1 MPAFRQT
8 TIKRKLIALIMLTS
22 SVALLVAFALMIVSD
37 YVSFRSGLVR
47 DLRTLADV
55 MGTSGSSALDFD
67 DEEFATKTLAGLTA
81 IPKVTTAA
89 IYTKEGK
96 ILASYLR
103 DKQSEPPPDKPGPEG
118 YAFKN
123 AYFTFFRPGYL
134 NLFHPI
140 RRGGEQIGSIYLQ
153 YSLQEMNAR
162 LTRYAGLAGAIV
174 LGAAFVAFLFSS
186 RLQRIISRPILSLAQ
201 TARIVSEQKNYS
213 VRAEKRTDDEIG
225 FLIDRFN
232 GMLAQIEEH
241 EKELR
246 EVNEQLVQSEQRAR
260 AATQA
265 KSHFLANMSHE
276 LRTPLNAIIGYS
288 EMLQEEAEDSGQDSF
303 IPDLKKINR
312 SGRHLLELIN
322 DVLDLSKIEAGRME
336 LYLETFDVPN
346 LLEDVST
353 TVQLLVQK
361 NSNVLEVRCPA
372 NLGAMRADMTKVRQS
387 LFNLLSNASKFTK
400 NGKITLEAAREISPA
415 KGDWIVFRVS
425 DTGIGMTPEQQDRV
439 FEAFSQ
445 ADASTARDFG
455 GTGLGLTITK
465 TFCRMMGGDVALTS
479 DPGKGTTFIIRLPT
493 EVREPDAESLAA
505 PEPIA
510 AALNMEGK
518 PVLVIDDDAD
528 TRQVLKRF
536 LTRKGFPVECASS
549 GKEGLRL
556 ARELHPMAI
565 ILDVMMPG
573 MDGWAVLSTL
583 KSEPEV
589 RDIPVV
595 MLTIVD
601 DKNLGYAL
609 GASDYMIKPVNR
621 DRLTEILAKFRDV
634 PPPRSA
640 LVVDDEEP
648 ARKMLTQILEKER
661 WNVVQAENGLVA
673 LERIAKRRPDLII
686 LDLMMPKM
694 NGYQFIAELRKHAEW
709 QSIPIIVVTAKDMS
723 TKERIAL
730 DGYVEKVLPK
740 HALTEDA
747 LLTEIQDLIAACVQA
762 KQPAQNKQ
770 AI

>member
-1 MPAFRQT
+1 
-8 TIKRKLIALIMLTS
+8 
-22 SVALLVAFALMIVSD
+22 
-37 YVSFRSGLVR
+37 
-47 DLRTLADV
+47 
-55 MGTSGSSALDFD
+55 
-67 DEEFATKTLAGLTA
+67 
-81 IPKVTTAA
+81 
-89 IYTKEGK
+89 
-96 ILASYLR
+96 
-103 DKQSEPPPDKPGPEG
+103 
-118 YAFKN
+118 
-123 AYFTFFRPGYL
+123 
-134 NLFHPI
+134 
-140 RRGGEQIGSIYLQ
+140 
-153 YSLQEMNAR
+153 MNTR

-174 LGAAFVAFLFSS
+174 LGAALIAFLFSS
-186 RLQRIISRPILSLAQ
+186 RLQRIISGPILSLAD
-201 TARIVSEQKNYS
+201 TARVVSEQKNYS

-232 GMLAQIEEH
+232 GMLSQIEEH
-241 EKELR
+241 EKEIQ

-288 EMLQEEAEDSGQDSF
+288 EMLQEEAQDSGQESF

-312 SGRHLLELIN
+312 SGRHLLDLIN
-322 DVLDLSKIEAGRME
+322 DVLDLSKIEAGKME
-336 LYLETFDVPN
+336 LYLETFDIPN
-346 LLEDVST
+346 LLEDIST

-387 LFNLLSNASKFTK
+387 LFNLLSNASKFTN
-400 NGKITLEAAREISPA
+400 NGKITLEAAREISPT

-465 TFCRMMGGDVALTS
+465 TFCRMMGGDVTLTS
-479 DPGKGTTFIIRLPT
+479 EPGKGTTFIIRLPT
-493 EVREPDAESLAA
+493 EVREPKAES
-505 PEPIA
+505 A
-510 AALNMEGK
+510 AASESIASLKMEGR
-518 PVLVIDDDAD
+518 PVLVVDDDAD
-528 TRQVLKRF
+528 TRQVLQRF
-536 LTRKGFPVECASS
+536 LNRKGFPVECASS
-549 GKEGLRL
+549 GEEGLRL
-556 ARELHPMAI
+556 SRKLHPMAI

-609 GASDYMIKPVNR
+609 GATDYMIKPVDR
-621 DRLTEILAKFRDV
+621 DRLMEILAKFRDV
-634 PPPRSA
+634 PPPRWA

-661 WNVVQAENGLVA
+661 WNVFQAENGLVA
-673 LERIAKRRPDLII
+673 LERIAKQRPDLIL

-694 NGYQFIAELRKHAEW
+694 NGYQFLAELRKHDKW
-709 QSIPIIVVTAKDMS
+709 RSIPVIVVTAKDMS
-723 TKERIAL
+723 TEERIAL

-740 HALTEDA
+740 HALTEEA
-747 LLTEIQDLIAACVQA
+747 LLTEIQDLITACVQA

-770 AI
+770 T

>member
-1 MPAFRQT
+1 M
-8 TIKRKLIALIMLTS
+8 
-22 SVALLVAFALMIVSD
+22 
-37 YVSFRSGLVR
+37 VR
-47 DLRTLADV
+47 DLRTLATV
-55 MGTSGSSALDFD
+55 VGTNGSSALDFD
-67 DEEFATKTLAGLTA
+67 DEEFATKTLAALAATPN
-81 IPKVTTAA
+81 ITTAA
-89 IYTKEGK
+89 IYTKDGRV
-96 ILASYLR
+96 LAQYLR
-103 DKQSEPPPDKPGPEG
+103 DNQSESPPPQPGPER
-118 YAFKN
+118 YLFKH
-123 AYFTFFRPGYL
+123 GYL
-134 NLFHPI
+134 TLFPPI
-140 RRGGEQIGSIYLQ
+140 LRGEERIGSIYLQ
-153 YSLQEMNAR
+153 STLHERNVR
-162 LTRYAGLAGAIV
+162 LIRYGLIGGAIV
-174 LGAAFVAFLFSS
+174 LGASLIAFLFSS
-186 RLQRIISRPILSLAQ
+186 RLQRIISGPILSLAH
-201 TARIVSEQKNYS
+201 TAKIVSEQKNYS

-232 GMLAQIEEH
+232 GMLSQIEEH
-241 EKELR
+241 EKEIQ

-288 EMLQEEAEDSGQDSF
+288 EMLQEEAQDSGQESF

-312 SGRHLLELIN
+312 SGRHLLDLIN
-322 DVLDLSKIEAGRME
+322 DVLDLSKIEAGKME
-336 LYLETFDVPN
+336 LYLETFDIPN

-361 NSNVLEVRCPA
+361 NSNALEVRCPA

-400 NGKITLEAAREISPA
+400 NGKITLEAAREISPTD
-415 KGDWIVFRVS
+415 GDWIVFRVS

-465 TFCRMMGGDVALTS
+465 TFCRMMGGDVTLTS
-479 DPGKGTTFIIRLPT
+479 EPGKGTTFIIRLPT
-493 EVREPDAESLAA
+493 EVREPKAES
-505 PEPIA
+505 A
-510 AALNMEGK
+510 AASESIASLKMEGR
-518 PVLVIDDDAD
+518 PVLVVDDDAD
-528 TRQVLKRF
+528 TRQVLQRF
-536 LTRKGFPVECASS
+536 LNRKGFPVECASS
-549 GKEGLRL
+549 GVEGLRL

-583 KSEPEV
+583 KSEEEV
-589 RDIPVV
+589 KDIPVV

-609 GASDYMIKPVNR
+609 GATDYLIKPVDR
-621 DRLTEILAKFRDV
+621 DRLIEILAKFRNV

-661 WNVVQAENGLVA
+661 WNVVQAENGLEA
-673 LERIAKRRPDLII
+673 LERIAKHRPDLIL
-686 LDLMMPKM
+686 LDLVMPNM
-694 NGYQFIAELRKHAEW
+694 NGYQFLAELRKHEKW
-709 QSIPIIVVTAKDMS
+709 RSIPIIVVTAKDMS
-723 TKERIAL
+723 TEERLAL

-740 HALTEDA
+740 HALTEEA
-747 LLTEIQDLIAACVQA
+747 LLTEIQDLIAACVHA
-762 KQPAQNKQ
+762 KQPAPNKRG
-770 AI
+770 I

>member
-1 MPAFRQT
+1 
-8 TIKRKLIALIMLTS
+8 
-22 SVALLVAFALMIVSD
+22 
-37 YVSFRSGLVR
+37 
-47 DLRTLADV
+47 
-55 MGTSGSSALDFD
+55 
-67 DEEFATKTLAGLTA
+67 
-81 IPKVTTAA
+81 
-89 IYTKEGK
+89 
-96 ILASYLR
+96 
-103 DKQSEPPPDKPGPEG
+103 
-118 YAFKN
+118 
-123 AYFTFFRPGYL
+123 
-134 NLFHPI
+134 
-140 RRGGEQIGSIYLQ
+140 
-153 YSLQEMNAR
+153 MNAR
-162 LTRYAGLAGAIV
+162 LTRYAGMGGAIV
-174 LGAAFVAFLFSS
+174 LGASLIAFLFSS
-186 RLQRIISRPILSLAQ
+186 RLQRVISQPVLSLAH
-201 TARIVSEQKNYS
+201 TAKVVSEQKDYS
-213 VRAEKRTDDEIG
+213 LRAEKRTDDEIG

-232 GMLAQIEEH
+232 EMLGKIEEH
-241 EKELR
+241 EKEIQ

-288 EMLQEEAEDSGQDSF
+288 EMLQEEAQDSGQESF

-312 SGRHLLELIN
+312 SGRHLLDLIN
-322 DVLDLSKIEAGRME
+322 DVLDLSKIEAGKME
-336 LYLETFDVPN
+336 LYLETFDIPN
-346 LLEDVST
+346 LLEDVSA

-400 NGKITLEAAREISPA
+400 NGKITLEAAREISPMNR
-415 KGDWIVFRVS
+415 DWIVFRVS

-479 DPGKGTTFIIRLPT
+479 DPGKGTTFVVRLPT
-493 EVREPDAESLAA
+493 EVREADAES
-505 PEPIA
+505 A
-510 AALNMEGK
+510 AASKSIAEPLNTEGK

-536 LTRKGFPVECASS
+536 LNRKGFPIECASN
-549 GKEGLRL
+549 GEEGLRL

-583 KSEPEV
+583 KSEPDV

-601 DKNLGYAL
+601 DKNLGYGL
-609 GASDYMIKPVNR
+609 GATDYMIKPVDR
-621 DRLTEILAKFRDV
+621 DRLTEILAKFRDM

-661 WNVVQAENGLVA
+661 WNVIQAENGLVA
-673 LERIAKRRPDLII
+673 LERIAKQRPDLIL

-694 NGYQFIAELRKHAEW
+694 NGYQFVAELHKHDEW
-709 QSIPIIVVTAKDMS
+709 RSIPIIVVTARDIS
-723 TKERIAL
+723 TAERLAL

-747 LLTEIQDLIAACVQA
+747 LLTEIQDLS
-762 KQPAQNKQ
+762 QPA
-770 AI
+770 

>member
-22 SVALLVAFALMIVSD
+22 SIALLVAFAFMIGSD
-37 YVSFRSGLVR
+37 YLTFRSGMVR
-47 DLRTLADV
+47 DLRTLAAV
-55 MGTSGSSALDFD
+55 VGTNGSSALDFD
-67 DEEFATKTLAGLTA
+67 DEEFAAKTLAALAATPN
-81 IPKVTTAA
+81 ITTAA
-89 IYTKEGK
+89 IYTKDGRV
-96 ILASYLR
+96 LAKYLR
-103 DKQSEPPPDKPGPEG
+103 DKRSELPPEQPGPEK
-118 YAFKN
+118 YVFKN
-123 AYFTFFRPGYL
+123 GYLMLFRPIL
-134 NLFHPI
+134 
-140 RRGGEQIGSIYLQ
+140 RGEERIGSIYLQ
-153 YSLQEMNAR
+153 STLDEMNAR
-162 LTRYAGLAGAIV
+162 LARYAGIGGAIV
-174 LGAAFVAFLFSS
+174 LGASLIAFLFSS
-186 RLQRIISRPILSLAQ
+186 RLQRVISNPVLSLAH
-201 TARIVSEQKNYS
+201 TAKVVSERKDYS
-213 VRAEKRTDDEIG
+213 LRAEKRTDDEIG

-232 GMLAQIEEH
+232 EMLTQIEEH
-241 EKELR
+241 EKEIQ

-288 EMLQEEAEDSGQDSF
+288 EMLQEEAQDSGQGSF

-312 SGRHLLELIN
+312 SGRHLLDLIN
-322 DVLDLSKIEAGRME
+322 DVLDLSKIEAGKME
-336 LYLETFDVPN
+336 LYLETFDIPN

-361 NSNVLEVRCPA
+361 NSNTLEVRCPA

-400 NGKITLEAAREISPA
+400 NGKITLEAAREISPTKA
-415 KGDWIVFRVS
+415 DWIVFRVS
-425 DTGIGMTPEQQDRV
+425 DTGIGMTTEQQDRV

-445 ADASTARDFG
+445 ADSATARDFG

-479 DPGKGTTFIIRLPT
+479 EPGKGTTFTIRLPT
-493 EVREPDAESLAA
+493 EVREPKAES
-505 PEPIA
+505 A
-510 AALNMEGK
+510 AASESSVAPNMEGT
-518 PVLVIDDDAD
+518 PVLVVDDDAD

-536 LTRKGFPVECASS
+536 LNRKGFPVECASS
-549 GKEGLRL
+549 GEEGLRL

-583 KSEPEV
+583 KSEEEV
-589 RDIPVV
+589 KDIPVV
-595 MLTIVD
+595 MLTVVD

-609 GASDYMIKPVNR
+609 GATDYLIKPV
-621 DRLTEILAKFRDV
+621 DRGRLIEILAKFRNV
-634 PPPRSA
+634 PPPRLA

-661 WNVVQAENGLVA
+661 WNVVQAENGLEA
-673 LERIAKRRPDLII
+673 LERIAKQRPDLIL
-686 LDLMMPKM
+686 LDLVMPKM
-694 NGYQFIAELRKHAEW
+694 NGYQFLAELRNHDK
-709 QSIPIIVVTAKDMS
+709 SRPIPIIVVTAKDMS
-723 TKERIAL
+723 TEERLAL

-740 HALTEDA
+740 HALTEEA
-747 LLTEIQDLIAACVQA
+747 LLTEIQDLIAACVHA
-762 KQPAQNKQ
+762 KQPAPKKRD
-770 AI
+770 I

>member
-22 SVALLVAFALMIVSD
+22 SIALLVAFAFMIGSD
-37 YVSFRSGLVR
+37 YLTFRSGMVR
-47 DLRTLADV
+47 DLRTLAAV
-55 MGTSGSSALDFD
+55 VGTNGSSALDFD
-67 DEEFATKTLAGLTA
+67 DEEFAAKTLAALAATPN
-81 IPKVTTAA
+81 ITTAA
-89 IYTKEGK
+89 IYTKDGRV
-96 ILASYLR
+96 LAKYLR
-103 DKQSEPPPDKPGPEG
+103 DKQSELPPEQPGPEK
-118 YAFKN
+118 YVFKN
-123 AYFTFFRPGYL
+123 GYLMLFRPIL
-134 NLFHPI
+134 
-140 RRGGEQIGSIYLQ
+140 RGEERIGSIYLQ
-153 YSLQEMNAR
+153 STLDEMNAR
-162 LTRYAGLAGAIV
+162 LARYAGIGGAIV
-174 LGAAFVAFLFSS
+174 LGASLIAFLFSS
-186 RLQRIISRPILSLAQ
+186 RLQRVISNPVLSLAH
-201 TARIVSEQKNYS
+201 TAKVVSERKDYS
-213 VRAEKRTDDEIG
+213 LRAEKRTDDEIG

-232 GMLAQIEEH
+232 EMLTQIEEH
-241 EKELR
+241 EKEIQ

-288 EMLQEEAEDSGQDSF
+288 EMLQEEAQDSGQESF

-312 SGRHLLELIN
+312 SGRHLLDLIN
-322 DVLDLSKIEAGRME
+322 DVLDLSKIEAGKME
-336 LYLETFDVPN
+336 LYLETFDISN

-361 NSNVLEVRCPA
+361 NSNTLEVRCPA

-400 NGKITLEAAREISPA
+400 NGKITLEAAREISPTKA
-415 KGDWIVFRVS
+415 DWIVFRVS

-445 ADASTARDFG
+445 ADSATARDFG

-479 DPGKGTTFIIRLPT
+479 EPGKGTTFTIRLPT
-493 EVREPDAESLAA
+493 EVREPKAESATASESSAA
-505 PEPIA
+505 P
-510 AALNMEGK
+510 NMEGT
-518 PVLVIDDDAD
+518 PVLVVDDDAD

-536 LTRKGFPVECASS
+536 LNRKGFPVECASS
-549 GKEGLRL
+549 GEEGLRL

-583 KSEPEV
+583 KSEEEV
-589 RDIPVV
+589 KDIPVV

-609 GASDYMIKPVNR
+609 GATDYLIKPVDR
-621 DRLTEILAKFRDV
+621 DRLIEILAKFRNV

-661 WNVVQAENGLVA
+661 WNVVPAENGLEA
-673 LERIAKRRPDLII
+673 LERIAKQRPDLIL
-686 LDLMMPKM
+686 LDLVMPKM
-694 NGYQFIAELRKHAEW
+694 NGYQFLAELRNHDKW
-709 QSIPIIVVTAKDMS
+709 RPIPIIVVTAKDMS
-723 TKERIAL
+723 TEERLAL

-740 HALTEDA
+740 HALTEEA
-747 LLTEIQDLIAACVQA
+747 LLTEIQDLIAACVHA
-762 KQPAQNKQ
+762 KQPAPNKRG
-770 AI
+770 I

>member
-1 MPAFRQT
+1 
-8 TIKRKLIALIMLTS
+8 
-22 SVALLVAFALMIVSD
+22 
-37 YVSFRSGLVR
+37 
-47 DLRTLADV
+47 
-55 MGTSGSSALDFD
+55 
-67 DEEFATKTLAGLTA
+67 
-81 IPKVTTAA
+81 
-89 IYTKEGK
+89 
-96 ILASYLR
+96 
-103 DKQSEPPPDKPGPEG
+103 
-118 YAFKN
+118 
-123 AYFTFFRPGYL
+123 
-134 NLFHPI
+134 
-140 RRGGEQIGSIYLQ
+140 
-153 YSLQEMNAR
+153 MNAR
-162 LTRYAGLAGAIV
+162 LARYAGIGGAIV
-174 LGAAFVAFLFSS
+174 LGASLIAFLFSS
-186 RLQRIISRPILSLAQ
+186 RLQRVISNPVLSLAH
-201 TARIVSEQKNYS
+201 TAKVVSERKDYS
-213 VRAEKRTDDEIG
+213 LRAEKRTDDEIG

-232 GMLAQIEEH
+232 EMLTQIEEH
-241 EKELR
+241 EKEIQ

-288 EMLQEEAEDSGQDSF
+288 EMLQEEAQDSGQESF

-312 SGRHLLELIN
+312 SGRHLLDLIN
-322 DVLDLSKIEAGRME
+322 DVLDLSKIEAGKME
-336 LYLETFDVPN
+336 LYLETFDIPN

-361 NSNVLEVRCPA
+361 NSNTLEVRCPA

-400 NGKITLEAAREISPA
+400 NGKITLEAAREISPTKA
-415 KGDWIVFRVS
+415 DWIVFRVS

-445 ADASTARDFG
+445 ADSATARDFG

-479 DPGKGTTFIIRLPT
+479 EPGKGTTFTIRLPT
-493 EVREPDAESLAA
+493 EVREPKAESAAASESSAA
-505 PEPIA
+505 P
-510 AALNMEGK
+510 NMEGT
-518 PVLVIDDDAD
+518 PVLVVDDDAD

-536 LTRKGFPVECASS
+536 LNRKGFPVECASS
-549 GKEGLRL
+549 GEEGLRL

-583 KSEPEV
+583 KSEEEV
-589 RDIPVV
+589 KDIPVV

-609 GASDYMIKPVNR
+609 GATDYLIKPVDR
-621 DRLTEILAKFRDV
+621 DRLNEILAKFRNV

-640 LVVDDEEP
+640 LVVDDEVP

-661 WNVVQAENGLVA
+661 WNVVQAENGLEA
-673 LERIAKRRPDLII
+673 LERIAKQRPDLIL
-686 LDLMMPKM
+686 LDLVMPKM
-694 NGYQFIAELRKHAEW
+694 NGYQFLAELRNHDKW
-709 QSIPIIVVTAKDMS
+709 RSIPIIVVTAKDMS
-723 TKERIAL
+723 TEERLAL

-740 HALTEDA
+740 HALTEEA
-747 LLTEIQDLIAACVQA
+747 LLTEIQDLIAACVHA
-762 KQPAQNKQ
+762 KQPAPNKRG
-770 AI
+770 I

>member
-22 SVALLVAFALMIVSD
+22 SVALLVAFAFMIGSD
-37 YVSFRSGLVR
+37 YLTFRSGMVR
-47 DLRTLADV
+47 DLRTLAAV
-55 MGTSGSSALDFD
+55 VGTNGSSALDFD
-67 DEEFATKTLAGLTA
+67 DEEFAAKTLAALAATPN
-81 IPKVTTAA
+81 ITTAA
-89 IYTKEGK
+89 IYTKDGRV
-96 ILASYLR
+96 LAKYLR
-103 DKQSEPPPDKPGPEG
+103 DKQSELPPEQPGPEK
-118 YAFKN
+118 YVFKN
-123 AYFTFFRPGYL
+123 GYLMLFRPIL
-134 NLFHPI
+134 
-140 RRGGEQIGSIYLQ
+140 RGEERIGSIYLQ
-153 YSLQEMNAR
+153 STLHEMNAR
-162 LTRYAGLAGAIV
+162 LARYAEIGGAIV
-174 LGAAFVAFLFSS
+174 LGASLIAFLFSS
-186 RLQRIISRPILSLAQ
+186 RLQRVISNPVLSLAH
-201 TARIVSEQKNYS
+201 TAKVVSERKDYS
-213 VRAEKRTDDEIG
+213 LRAEKRTDDEIG

-232 GMLAQIEEH
+232 EMLSQIEEH
-241 EKELR
+241 EKEIQ

-288 EMLQEEAEDSGQDSF
+288 EMLQEEAQDSGQESF

-312 SGRHLLELIN
+312 SGRHLLDLIN
-322 DVLDLSKIEAGRME
+322 DVLDLSKIEAGKME
-336 LYLETFDVPN
+336 LYLETFDIPN
-346 LLEDVST
+346 LLEDIST

-400 NGKITLEAAREISPA
+400 NGKITLEAARENSPTN
-415 KGDWIVFRVS
+415 GDWIVFRVS
-425 DTGIGMTPEQQDRV
+425 DTGIGMTREQQDRV

-465 TFCRMMGGDVALTS
+465 TFCRMMGGDVTLTS
-479 DPGKGTTFIIRLPT
+479 EPGKGTTFIIRLPT
-493 EVREPDAESLAA
+493 EVREPNPESAAASESIAA
-505 PEPIA
+505 P
-510 AALNMEGK
+510 LNMEGK
-518 PVLVIDDDAD
+518 PVLVVDDDAD
-528 TRQVLKRF
+528 TRQVLKHF
-536 LTRKGFPVECASS
+536 LNRKGFPVECASS
-549 GKEGLRL
+549 GEEGLRL

-589 RDIPVV
+589 RNIPVV

-601 DKNLGYAL
+601 DKNLGYTL
-609 GASDYMIKPVNR
+609 GATDYMIKPVNR
-621 DRLTEILAKFRDV
+621 DRMIEILAKFRDV

-661 WNVVQAENGLVA
+661 WTVVQAENGLVA
-673 LERIAKRRPDLII
+673 LELIAKQRPDLII

-694 NGYQFIAELRKHAEW
+694 NGYQFVAELHKRDDW
-709 QSIPIIVVTAKDMS
+709 RSIPIIVVTAKDMS
-723 TKERIAL
+723 TEERLAL

-747 LLTEIQDLIAACVQA
+747 LLTEIQDLITACVEA
-762 KQPAQNKQ
+762 KKPAQNKQ

>member
-22 SVALLVAFALMIVSD
+22 SVALLVAFAFMIGSD
-37 YVSFRSGLVR
+37 YLTFRSGMVR
-47 DLRTLADV
+47 DLRTLATV
-55 MGTSGSSALDFD
+55 VGTNGSSALDFD
-67 DEEFATKTLAGLTA
+67 DEEFATKTLAALAATPN
-81 IPKVTTAA
+81 ITTAA
-89 IYTKEGK
+89 IYTKDGRV
-96 ILASYLR
+96 LAKYLR
-103 DKQSEPPPDKPGPEG
+103 DEQSELPPEKPDAEK
-118 YAFKN
+118 YVFKN
-123 AYFTFFRPGYL
+123 GYL
-134 NLFHPI
+134 MLFHPI
-140 RRGGEQIGSIYLQ
+140 LRGEERIGSIYLQ
-153 YSLQEMNAR
+153 STLHEMNTR
-162 LTRYAGLAGAIV
+162 LARYAGIGGAIV
-174 LGAAFVAFLFSS
+174 LGASLIAFLFSS
-186 RLQRIISRPILSLAQ
+186 RLQRVISNPVLSLAH
-201 TARIVSEQKNYS
+201 TAKVVSERKDYS
-213 VRAEKRTDDEIG
+213 LRAEKRTDDEIG

-232 GMLAQIEEH
+232 EMLNQIEEH
-241 EKELR
+241 EKELQ

-288 EMLQEEAEDSGQDSF
+288 EMLEEEAQDSGQESF

-312 SGRHLLELIN
+312 SGRHLLDLIN
-322 DVLDLSKIEAGRME
+322 DVLDLSKIEAGKME
-336 LYLETFDVPN
+336 LYLETFDIPN

-361 NSNVLEVRCPA
+361 NSNALEVRCPA

-400 NGKITLEAAREISPA
+400 NGKITLEAAREISPT
-415 KGDWIVFRVS
+415 KDDWIVFRVS

-445 ADASTARDFG
+445 ADATTARDFG

-479 DPGKGTTFIIRLPT
+479 EPGKGTTFTIRLPT
-493 EVREPDAESLAA
+493 EVPEPKAESAA
-505 PEPIA
+505 ASGPS
-510 AALNMEGK
+510 AALNMEGT
-518 PVLVIDDDAD
+518 PVLVVDDDAD

-536 LTRKGFPVECASS
+536 LNRKGFPVECAAS
-549 GKEGLRL
+549 GEEGLRL

-583 KSEPEV
+583 KSEREV
-589 RDIPVV
+589 KEIPVV

-609 GASDYMIKPVNR
+609 GATDYLIKPVDR
-621 DRLTEILAKFRDV
+621 DRLIEILAKFRNV
-634 PPPRSA
+634 PPPRAA

-673 LERIAKRRPDLII
+673 LEQIAKQRPDLIL

-694 NGYQFIAELRKHAEW
+694 NGYQFLAELRKHEKW
-709 QSIPIIVVTAKDMS
+709 RSIPIIVVTAKDMS
-723 TKERIAL
+723 TEERIAL

-740 HALTEDA
+740 HALTEEA
-747 LLTEIQDLIAACVQA
+747 LLTEIQDLIAACVHA
-762 KQPAQNKQ
+762 KQPAPNKQ
-770 AI
+770 GIA

>member
-81 IPKVTTAA
+81 TPNITTAA
-89 IYTKEGK
+89 IYTKDGEV
-96 ILASYLR
+96 LASYLR
-103 DKQSEPPPDKPGPEG
+103 DKQSEPPPDKPGPDG
-118 YAFKN
+118 YSFKN
-123 AYFTFFRPGYL
+123 AYFTFFHPGYL

-140 RRGGEQIGSIYLQ
+140 RRGGERIGSIYLQ

-174 LGAAFVAFLFSS
+174 LGAALIAFLFSS
-186 RLQRIISRPILSLAQ
+186 RLQRIISGPILSLAH
-201 TARIVSEQKNYS
+201 TAKIVSEQKNYS

-232 GMLAQIEEH
+232 GMLSQIEEH
-241 EKELR
+241 EKEIQ

-288 EMLQEEAEDSGQDSF
+288 EMLQEEAQDSGQESF

-312 SGRHLLELIN
+312 SGRHLLDLIN
-322 DVLDLSKIEAGRME
+322 DVLDLSKIEAGKME
-336 LYLETFDVPN
+336 LYLETFDIPN

-361 NSNVLEVRCPA
+361 NSNTLEVRCPA

-400 NGKITLEAAREISPA
+400 NGKITLEAARENSPTN
-415 KGDWIVFRVS
+415 GDWIVFRVS
-425 DTGIGMTPEQQDRV
+425 DTGIGMTREQQDRV

-465 TFCRMMGGDVALTS
+465 TFCRMMGGDVTLTS
-479 DPGKGTTFIIRLPT
+479 EPGKGTTFIIRLPT
-493 EVREPDAESLAA
+493 DVREPDAESAA
-505 PEPIA
+505 PSDSIA
-510 AALNMEGK
+510 ARLNMEGK

-536 LTRKGFPVECASS
+536 LNRKGFPVECASS
-549 GKEGLRL
+549 GDEGLRL
-556 ARELHPMAI
+556 AREVHPMAI

-583 KSEPEV
+583 KSEPEL

-601 DKNLGYAL
+601 DKNLGYTL
-609 GASDYMIKPVNR
+609 GASDYMIKPVDRN
-621 DRLTEILAKFRDV
+621 RLTEILAKFRDV
-634 PPPRSA
+634 PPPRWA

-648 ARKMLTQILEKER
+648 ARKMLTQILAKER
-661 WNVVQAENGLVA
+661 WNVIQAENGLIA
-673 LERIAKRRPDLII
+673 LERIAKQRPDLIL

-694 NGYQFIAELRKHAEW
+694 NGYQFVAELRKHAEW
-709 QSIPIIVVTAKDMS
+709 RSIPIIVVTAKDMS
-723 TKERIAL
+723 TEERIAL

>member
-22 SVALLVAFALMIVSD
+22 SIALLVAFAFMIGSD
-37 YVSFRSGLVR
+37 YLTFRSGMVR
-47 DLRTLADV
+47 DLRTLAAV
-55 MGTSGSSALDFD
+55 VGTNGSSALDFD
-67 DEEFATKTLAGLTA
+67 DEEFAAKTLAALAATPN
-81 IPKVTTAA
+81 ITTAA
-89 IYTKEGK
+89 IYTKDGRV
-96 ILASYLR
+96 LAKYLR
-103 DKQSEPPPDKPGPEG
+103 DKQSELPPEQPGPEK
-118 YAFKN
+118 YVFKN
-123 AYFTFFRPGYL
+123 GYLMLFRPIL
-134 NLFHPI
+134 
-140 RRGGEQIGSIYLQ
+140 RGEERIGSIYLQ
-153 YSLQEMNAR
+153 STLDEMNAR
-162 LTRYAGLAGAIV
+162 LARYAGIGGAIV
-174 LGAAFVAFLFSS
+174 LGASLIAFLFSS
-186 RLQRIISRPILSLAQ
+186 RLQRVISNPVLSLAH
-201 TARIVSEQKNYS
+201 TAKVVSERKDYS
-213 VRAEKRTDDEIG
+213 LRAEKRTDDEIG

-232 GMLAQIEEH
+232 EMLTQIEEH
-241 EKELR
+241 EKEIQ

-288 EMLQEEAEDSGQDSF
+288 EMLQEEAQDSGQESF

-312 SGRHLLELIN
+312 SGRHLLDLIN
-322 DVLDLSKIEAGRME
+322 DVLDLSKIEAGKME
-336 LYLETFDVPN
+336 LYLETFDIPN

-361 NSNVLEVRCPA
+361 NSNTLEVRCPA

-400 NGKITLEAAREISPA
+400 NGKIMLEAAREISPTKA
-415 KGDWIVFRVS
+415 DWIVFRVS

-445 ADASTARDFG
+445 ADSATARDFG

-479 DPGKGTTFIIRLPT
+479 EPGKGTTFTIRLPT
-493 EVREPDAESLAA
+493 EVREPKAESAAASESSAA
-505 PEPIA
+505 P
-510 AALNMEGK
+510 NMEGT
-518 PVLVIDDDAD
+518 PVLVVDDDAD

-536 LTRKGFPVECASS
+536 LNRKGFPVECASS
-549 GKEGLRL
+549 GEEGLRL

-583 KSEPEV
+583 KSEEEV
-589 RDIPVV
+589 KDIPVV

-609 GASDYMIKPVNR
+609 GATDYLIKPVDR
-621 DRLTEILAKFRDV
+621 DRLIEILAKFQNV

-640 LVVDDEEP
+640 LVIDDEEP

-661 WNVVQAENGLVA
+661 WTVVQAENGLVA
-673 LERIAKRRPDLII
+673 LELIAKQRPDLIL

-694 NGYQFIAELRKHAEW
+694 NGYQFVAELHKRDDW
-709 QSIPIIVVTAKDMS
+709 RSIPIIVVTAKDMS
-723 TKERIAL
+723 TEERLAL

-747 LLTEIQDLIAACVQA
+747 LLTEIQDLIAACVEA
-762 KQPAQNKQ
+762 KKPAQNKQ

>member
-22 SVALLVAFALMIVSD
+22 SIALLVAFAFMIGSD
-37 YVSFRSGLVR
+37 YLTFRSGMVR
-47 DLRTLADV
+47 DLRTLAAV
-55 MGTSGSSALDFD
+55 VGTNGSSALDFD
-67 DEEFATKTLAGLTA
+67 DEEFAAKTLAALAATPN
-81 IPKVTTAA
+81 ITTAA
-89 IYTKEGK
+89 IYTKDGRV
-96 ILASYLR
+96 LAKYLR
-103 DKQSEPPPDKPGPEG
+103 DKQSELPPEQPGPEK
-118 YAFKN
+118 YVFKN
-123 AYFTFFRPGYL
+123 GYLMLFRPIL
-134 NLFHPI
+134 
-140 RRGGEQIGSIYLQ
+140 RGEERIGSIYLQ
-153 YSLQEMNAR
+153 STLDEMNAR
-162 LTRYAGLAGAIV
+162 LARYAGIGGAIV
-174 LGAAFVAFLFSS
+174 LGASLIAFLFSS
-186 RLQRIISRPILSLAQ
+186 RLQRVISNPVLSLAH
-201 TARIVSEQKNYS
+201 TAKVVSERKDYS
-213 VRAEKRTDDEIG
+213 LRAEKRTDDEIG

-232 GMLAQIEEH
+232 EMLTQIEEH
-241 EKELR
+241 EKEIQ

-288 EMLQEEAEDSGQDSF
+288 EMLQEEAQDSGQESF

-312 SGRHLLELIN
+312 SGRHLLDLIN
-322 DVLDLSKIEAGRME
+322 DVLDLSKIEAGKME
-336 LYLETFDVPN
+336 LYLETFDIPN

-361 NSNVLEVRCPA
+361 NSNTLEVRCPA

-400 NGKITLEAAREISPA
+400 NGKITLEAAREISPTKA
-415 KGDWIVFRVS
+415 DWIVFRVS

-445 ADASTARDFG
+445 ADAATARDFG

-479 DPGKGTTFIIRLPT
+479 EPGKGTTFIIRLPT
-493 EVREPDAESLAA
+493 EVPEPKAES
-505 PEPIA
+505 A
-510 AALNMEGK
+510 AASGSSAALKMEGT
-518 PVLVIDDDAD
+518 PVLVVDDDAD

-536 LTRKGFPVECASS
+536 LNRKGFPVECASS
-549 GKEGLRL
+549 GEEGLRL

-583 KSEPEV
+583 KSEREV
-589 RDIPVV
+589 KDIPVV

-609 GASDYMIKPVNR
+609 GATDYLIKPVDR
-621 DRLTEILAKFRDV
+621 DRLIEILAKFRNV

-673 LERIAKRRPDLII
+673 LERIAKQRPDLIL
-686 LDLMMPKM
+686 LDLVMPKM
-694 NGYQFIAELRKHAEW
+694 NGYQFLAELRKHDKW
-709 QSIPIIVVTAKDMS
+709 RSIPIIVVTAKDMS
-723 TKERIAL
+723 TEERIAL

-740 HALTEDA
+740 HALTEEA
-747 LLTEIQDLIAACVQA
+747 LLTEIQDLIAACVHA
-762 KQPAQNKQ
+762 KQPAPNKRG
-770 AI
+770 I

>member
-1 MPAFRQT
+1 MPAFRKT

-22 SVALLVAFALMIVSD
+22 SVALLVAFAFMIGSD
-37 YVSFRSGLVR
+37 YLMFRSGMVR
-47 DLRTLADV
+47 DLRTLAAV
-55 MGTSGSSALDFD
+55 VGTNGSSALDFD
-67 DEEFATKTLAGLTA
+67 DEEFAAKTLAALAATPN
-81 IPKVTTAA
+81 ITTAA
-89 IYTKEGK
+89 IYTKDGRV
-96 ILASYLR
+96 LAKYLR
-103 DKQSEPPPDKPGPEG
+103 DKQSELPPEQPGAEK
-118 YAFKN
+118 YIFKN
-123 AYFTFFRPGYL
+123 GYLMLFRPIL
-134 NLFHPI
+134 
-140 RRGGEQIGSIYLQ
+140 RGEERIGSIYLQ
-153 YSLQEMNAR
+153 STLHEMNTR
-162 LTRYAGLAGAIV
+162 LARYAGIGGAIV
-174 LGAAFVAFLFSS
+174 LGASLIAFLFSS
-186 RLQRIISRPILSLAQ
+186 RLQRVISDPVLSLAH
-201 TARIVSEQKNYS
+201 TAKVVSERKDYS
-213 VRAEKRTDDEIG
+213 LRAEKRTDDEIG

-232 GMLAQIEEH
+232 EMLTQIEEH
-241 EKELR
+241 EKEIQ

-288 EMLQEEAEDSGQDSF
+288 EMLQEEAQDSGQESF

-312 SGRHLLELIN
+312 SGRHLLDLIN
-322 DVLDLSKIEAGRME
+322 DVLDLSKIEAGKME
-336 LYLETFDVPN
+336 LYLETFDIPN

-361 NSNVLEVRCPA
+361 NSNTLEVRCPA

-415 KGDWIVFRVS
+415 KADWIVFRVS

-479 DPGKGTTFIIRLPT
+479 EPGKGTTFIIRLPT
-493 EVREPDAESLAA
+493 EVREPKPESAA
-505 PEPIA
+505 A
-510 AALNMEGK
+510 LGSSAALNMEGT
-518 PVLVIDDDAD
+518 PVLVVDDDAD

-536 LTRKGFPVECASS
+536 LNRKGFPVECASS
-549 GKEGLRL
+549 GEEGLRL

-589 RDIPVV
+589 RNIPVV

-601 DKNLGYAL
+601 DKNLGYTL
-609 GASDYMIKPVNR
+609 GATDYMIKPVNR
-621 DRLTEILAKFRDV
+621 DRMIEILAKFRDL

-661 WNVVQAENGLVA
+661 WTVVQAENGLVA
-673 LERIAKRRPDLII
+673 LEQIAKQRPDLIL

-694 NGYQFIAELRKHAEW
+694 NGYQFVTELHKRAEW
-709 QSIPIIVVTAKDMS
+709 RSIPIIVVTAKDMS
-723 TKERIAL
+723 TEERIAL
-730 DGYVEKVLPK
+730 NGYVEKVLPK

-747 LLTEIQDLIAACVQA
+747 LLTEIHDLIAACVYA
-762 KQPAQNKQ
+762 KQSAQNKQ